1 MMKINLTKDK
11 DICHKIRR
19 QERAKEFA
27 PLDEVIAKRIPG
39 QSFDEV
45 EAKRQSIRDK
55 YAAIQS
61 SIDAAADADQ
71 LHVILKSLG

>member
-1 MMKINLTKDK
+1 MITINLTKAK
-11 DICHKIRR
+11 EISHKIRR
-19 QERAKEFA
+19 EQRAKEFA

-39 QSFDEV
+39 QTFDEV
-45 EAKRQSIRDK
+45 EAKRQSVRDK
-55 YAAIQS
+55 YAAIQA